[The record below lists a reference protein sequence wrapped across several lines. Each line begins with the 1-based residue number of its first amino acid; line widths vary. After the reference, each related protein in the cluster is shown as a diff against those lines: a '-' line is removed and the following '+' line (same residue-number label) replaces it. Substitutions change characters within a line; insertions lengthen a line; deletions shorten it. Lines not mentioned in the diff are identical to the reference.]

1 MKVALVAPFP
11 PFRGGIAQHSAQL
24 AKALIATQHNITL
37 YSWRSQYPKMFYRR
51 PEIDTSVT
59 AFSDAEKVLQW
70 WNPFSWISLGKKLRH
85 ADLIIF
91 PWTVPFHAPHYLT
104 MMSISKTPAVLM
116 VHNALPHE
124 PFPAARFLARQVF
137 KRSSRLVTHARSI
150 DIVCKQLANNI
161 DSFVVPLPSVLS
173 TIEKPPPPAP
183 PFRLL
188 ALGYLRHYK
197 GTDLAIEAVAYLKS
211 RGNSVHLTVAGEP
224 WDGNQEYWE
233 RYVEELQVN
242 NEVTLKLKYQSD
254 SNLTDLLAEHHAL
267 IAPYRSATQSGV
279 VALAL
284 DAGRPVIATRV
295 GGLPEVVTEGINGAL
310 AEPESLE
317 SLVEAIIRVKE
328 SFPNL
333 IKGSMSQQTSWVNVV
348 MALLGED

>member
-1 MKVALVAPFP
+1 MKVALVAPLP

-137 KRSSRLVTHARSI
+137 
-150 DIVCKQLANNI
+150 
-161 DSFVVPLPSVLS
+161 
-173 TIEKPPPPAP
+173 
-183 PFRLL
+183 
-188 ALGYLRHYK
+188 
-197 GTDLAIEAVAYLKS
+197 
-211 RGNSVHLTVAGEP
+211 
-224 WDGNQEYWE
+224 
-233 RYVEELQVN
+233 
-242 NEVTLKLKYQSD
+242 
-254 SNLTDLLAEHHAL
+254 
-267 IAPYRSATQSGV
+267 
-279 VALAL
+279 
-284 DAGRPVIATRV
+284 
-295 GGLPEVVTEGINGAL
+295 
-310 AEPESLE
+310 
-317 SLVEAIIRVKE
+317 
-328 SFPNL
+328 
-333 IKGSMSQQTSWVNVV
+333 
-348 MALLGED
+348 